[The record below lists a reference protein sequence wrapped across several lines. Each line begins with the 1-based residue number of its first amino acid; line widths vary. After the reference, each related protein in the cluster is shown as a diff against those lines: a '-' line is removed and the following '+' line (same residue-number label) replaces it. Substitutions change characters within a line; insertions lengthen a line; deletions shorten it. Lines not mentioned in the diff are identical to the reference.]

1 MSHGTSIL
9 SILIGLLVT
18 DQSWQQECPGYY
30 SLDNGDHILSP
41 GTYDTHVVRT
51 KLECAVKCYSL
62 DAPGYGVSHAT
73 HGGDVECFI
82 VSTSSVSTEVPSDD
96 DDQLDMTVFIRGKCT

>member
-1 MSHGTSIL
+1 MSHGANLL
-9 SILIGLLVT
+9 SMLIILLVT

-30 SLDNGDHILSP
+30 SQDSGDHILSP
-41 GTYDTHVVRT
+41 GTYDTHVVST
-51 KLECAVKCYSL
+51 KIECAVKCYSL

-73 HGGDVECFI
+73 HGRDVECFI

-96 DDQLDMTVFIRGKCT
+96 DDQPDMTVFIKGKYT